1 MSKLIFLTLTIN
13 FFFFVGLQLGNW
25 ESAIKDYEILRKE
38 TPEDEE
44 VIRGLSETKEQLV
57 KCQGHREM
65 DQEVTD

>member
-1 MSKLIFLTLTIN
+1 M
-13 FFFFVGLQLGNW
+13 FFFWWLQLGNW
-25 ESAIKDYEILRKE
+25 ESAIRDYEILSKE

-44 VIRGLSETKEQLV
+44 VIRGLSEAQEQLV

>member
-1 MSKLIFLTLTIN
+1 M
-13 FFFFVGLQLGNW
+13 GLQLGNW